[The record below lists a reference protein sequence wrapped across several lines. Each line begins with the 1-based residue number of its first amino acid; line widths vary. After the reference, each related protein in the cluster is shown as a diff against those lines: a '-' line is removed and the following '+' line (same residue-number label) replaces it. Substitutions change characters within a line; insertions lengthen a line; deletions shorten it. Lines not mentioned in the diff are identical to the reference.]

1 MGHYHS
7 GEGQHIEQTVK
18 EFCENKIRKNWSKF
32 VKDKCFSRE
41 VLEKMG
47 ELGFLGAMI
56 PEAYGGAGMSMQ
68 EYVVLMES
76 LACYGGGSIALTL
89 TAHHS
94 LAAAHIIYAGTEE
107 QKRTFLPKLAS
118 GEMIGAWCL
127 TEPDAGSDA
136 FGKGMKTI
144 ATPDNY
150 CWNISGTKQFITNG
164 SIADVYVVIA
174 KTAGDEKNSGAF
186 IVPKYWEKIIQ
197 RKKGFIQHCPETN
210 KIGMHASDTSAV
222 VFDGV
227 ELSAEAKMEGDGK
240 ESTYKVLNNG
250 RVGISALACGLM
262 RSALSEAVT
271 YAKERKSFGKAIADY
286 QGVSFPLADASSELS
301 SSWAIIE
308 KAALAAD
315 RGILTPKLAA
325 ETKLKVTKATFEG
338 CLTALQ
344 VFGGAGYM
352 LESRVAQDFCDA
364 LLLRIGEGT
373 DNMQRLAIAKSLF
386 SL

>member
-7 GEGQHIEQTVK
+7 GEGQHIEQSVK
-18 EFCENKIRKNWSKF
+18 EFCENEIRKNLGKF
-32 VKDKCFSRE
+32 VKDKSFPRD
-41 VLEKMG
+41 VFRKMG

-56 PEAYGGAGMSMQ
+56 PEAYGGVGMSMR
-68 EYVVLMES
+68 EYVILMES

-94 LAAAHIIYAGTEE
+94 LAAAHIVHAGTEE
-107 QKRTFLPKLAS
+107 QKITFLPKLAS

-127 TEPDAGSDA
+127 TEPEAGSDA

-144 ATPDNY
+144 ATLNNH
-150 CWNISGTKQFITNG
+150 CWNISGSKQFITNG
-164 SIADVYVVIA
+164 SIADIYVVIT
-174 KTAGDEKNSGAF
+174 KIGSDEKNYGAF
-186 IVPKYWEKIIQ
+186 IVPKYWGKIIQ
-197 RKKGFIQHCPETN
+197 HKKGFIQHRPETN

-222 VFDGV
+222 IFDGV
-227 ELSAEAKMEGDGK
+227 ELSVEAKMEGDGK
-240 ESTYKVLNNG
+240 KSTYKVLNNG

-262 RSALSEAVT
+262 RSALSEAVS
-271 YAKERKSFGKAIADY
+271 YARERKSFGKAIANY
-286 QGVSFPLADASSELS
+286 QGVSFPLADASSELDA
-301 SSWAIIE
+301 SWAMVE

-315 RGILTPKLAA
+315 QGKLTIELAA
-325 ETKLKVTKATFEG
+325 KTKLKTTKSALEG

-344 VFGGAGYM
+344 VFGGLGYM
-352 LESRVAQDFCDA
+352 METRVAQDFTDA
-364 LLLRIGEGT
+364 LLLKIGEGT